1 MVLQYV
7 SFAAEGKSLTVQDMA
22 QSELQYNIAKFK
34 KDIELLEV
42 RNSYYEARV
51 EHQKELLALAEKSFK
66 TQHWMTVGLFW
77 IISILVLGGFILS
90 YLQIRDG
97 ISGDK
102 ENGVEKAKFKL
113 GKSGVEF
120 SSSVI
125 GLVVLFMSFMFFH
138 LYVKDVYSI
147 KVYEM
152 LPIEFKKP
160 TK

>member
-66 TQHWMTVGLFW
+66 TQHWMTVGVFW
-77 IISILVLGGFILS
+77 IVSILVIGGFALS
-90 YLQIRDG
+90 YLQIKHG
-97 ISGDK
+97 ISDDK
-102 ENGVEKAKFKL
+102 ANESEATFKV
-113 GKSGVEF
+113 GKSGIEF

-138 LYVKDVYSI
+138 LYVKDVYSLKI
-147 KVYEM
+147 NKM
-152 LPIEFKKP
+152 LPIEFKEP